1 MPLLIGFPVEPHHVA
16 MPTQSAPMASPF
28 TGRAS
33 ARGSAL
39 PLFHAAWLFA
49 LGIGTTHFVW
59 LRPGYVLVAVLLLI
73 LIGCVAGFKALR
85 IAWAPL
91 ALLWC
96 LLGAWSAEMQPQ
108 PAPSQRI
115 LSLSDNLLRTVK
127 GEVIAAGPVDT
138 RDVVEAGVG
147 EAEGPTQRI
156 DLKVASIEQVTD
168 DVDEQTPV
176 GGTLRVTVR
185 WPQGSQN
192 IPSFQCGELLR
203 LDARLLPPSVYR
215 DPGVWSR
222 RDYLLDQGISA
233 SSTVQ
238 VNQVIVEGAVKRPLW
253 PCRIA
258 ALQHMLSIRMMS
270 LPASMQSLPRLLRLS
285 QDDAVMLATMT
296 TGDRT
301 FLSHNL
307 RIGFERT
314 GSFHMLVVSGLHLAI
329 VAGFAVWILRLL
341 GSPELPTTLI
351 TMGVSIGYAIFT
363 GFGIPVQRSLWMVLI
378 YLVGRLL
385 YREANVLN
393 ALGFA
398 ALGLLVANPNGL
410 FDTGMQMTLLAVVAI
425 AGIAVPLLQRT
436 VHPYVIATGQLRLVA
451 LDVKLPPQLAQYRVT
466 LRMLAMRIE
475 RAISSIVAWRIFP
488 WGVQILLRIVE
499 AAVVSFVVELAMTMP
514 MAVDFHRVTIFA
526 LPVNLLI
533 IPLLTLLVPVA
544 LLTLAVLLVWPAGAV
559 LPASVAAFFLHMS
572 VGFVHLFGSFS
583 LGDFRVPTPLRWQT
597 LMFAFLIAA
606 TVGLALQAN
615 RMELRWL
622 RPAAWMSLLLAAGTA
637 VLPRP
642 IDHPRDALLVEAI
655 DVGQGDSILLITP
668 DGKTLLV
675 DGGGV
680 GGGPRSSAPDFDV
693 GEEVVSPVLWSR
705 GIRHLDVVAL
715 THAHSDHM
723 GGLPAILRNFH
734 PNTLWV
740 GNNPHVSDYNALL
753 SEADSL
759 RIPVQALHAGD
770 RTDLGAVHVHVLAPG
785 INYAPGNEPENNDS
799 MVLHVAYGTTSVLLE
814 GDAEAPVEQEMLSED
829 GLESTLLKVG
839 HHGST
844 SSTTPAFLARVAPK
858 WAVISCGLNNRYGH
872 PREEVLAAL
881 QAAHVRTYS
890 TDINGATC
898 FKLNG
903 RDVRSEPLCGMQGC
917 D

>member
-1 MPLLIGFPVEPHHVA
+1 MSTV
-16 MPTQSAPMASPF
+16 SAPLASPLA
-28 TGRAS
+28 GRAHTP
-33 ARGSAL
+33 AGAL

-49 LGIGTTHFVW
+49 LGIGAAHLVW
-59 LRPGYVLVAVLLLI
+59 LRTGYLLVAVLLLI
-73 LIGCVAGFKALR
+73 LIVCVAGIKALR
-85 IAWAPL
+85 IAWLPL

-108 PAPSQRI
+108 PAPSQGI
-115 LSLSDNLLRTVK
+115 LALSDNLLRTVE
-127 GEVIAAGPVDT
+127 GEVVAAGPIDM
-138 RDVVEAGVG
+138 REAAEAAAG

-168 DVDEQTPV
+168 EVDEQKSI
-176 GGTLRVTVR
+176 GGTIRITVR

-192 IPSFQCGELLR
+192 IPPFQCGEQIR
-203 LDARLLPPSVYR
+203 LDARLLSPPVYR

-222 RDYLLDQGISA
+222 RDYLLDQGITA
-233 SSTVQ
+233 SSSVQ
-238 VNQVIVEGAVKRPLW
+238 ANQVIVAGAVKHALW

-258 ALQHMLSIRMMS
+258 ALQHTLTMRVMS
-270 LPASMQSLPRLLRLS
+270 LTTSMQGLPLPLRLS
-285 QDDAVMLATMT
+285 PDDAVMLAAMT

-329 VAGFAVWILRLL
+329 VAGFTVWILRLFA
-341 GSPELPTTLI
+341 SPELLTTLV

-363 GFGIPVQRSLWMVLI
+363 GFGIPVQRSLWMVVI

-385 YREANVLN
+385 YREVDVLN
-393 ALGFA
+393 SLGFA
-398 ALGLLVANPNGL
+398 ALGLLVASPNSL

-425 AGIAVPLLQRT
+425 AGIAVPLLQHT
-436 VHPYVIATGQLRLVA
+436 VHPYVIAAGQLRLVA
-451 LDVKLPPQLAQYRVT
+451 LDVKLPPRLAQFRVT
-466 LRMLAMRIE
+466 LRMLAKRIE
-475 RAISSIVAWRIFP
+475 WAISSTAAWRIFP

-499 AAVVSFVVELAMTMP
+499 AGVVSFVVELAMTMP

-533 IPLLTLLVPVA
+533 LPLLTLLVPVA

-559 LPASVAAFFLHMS
+559 LPASVAALILHVS

-583 LGDFRVPTPLRWQT
+583 LGDFRIPTPLVWQI

-615 RMELRWL
+615 RTEIRWL
-622 RPAAWMSLLLAAGTA
+622 RPGAWIALLLAAGTA

-642 IDHPRDALLVEAI
+642 LDHPRDSLLVEAI

-668 DGKTLLV
+668 DGRTLLV
-675 DGGGV
+675 DGGGI
-680 GGGPRSSAPDFDV
+680 GGGPRTSAPNFDV

-734 PNTLWV
+734 PDTLWV
-740 GNNPHVSDYNALL
+740 GNNPHVSDYDALL
-753 SEADSL
+753 SEAASL
-759 RIPVQALHAGD
+759 GIPVHAMHAGD
-770 RTDLGAVHVHVLAPG
+770 RTVLGEVQVHVLAPSMD
-785 INYAPGNEPENNDS
+785 YTPGDEPENNDS
-799 MVLHVAYGTTSVLLE
+799 MVLHVAYGATSVLLE
-814 GDAEAPVEQEMLSED
+814 GDAEAPVEQQMLNEA
-829 GLESTLLKVG
+829 GLQSTLLKVG

-872 PREEVLAAL
+872 PKEEVLAAL
-881 QAAHVRTYS
+881 QSAHVRTYS
-890 TDINGATC
+890 TDIDGATC
-898 FKLNG
+898 FHLNG
-903 RDVRSEPLCGMQGC
+903 RDVTSEILCGMGGH